1 MESSSC
7 TRPHFQGRAWP
18 PRPPPAARDPP
29 SHSSLSAIVV
39 VPAMPPPG
47 HPAATAPPSRCR
59 SPRRSSSC
67 SRLTRGPCCRSRPL
81 EGRPRPCSAA
91 MFAQPLP
98 LLLLLLPSL
107 LLATVAQ
114 RGAKRWWT
122 RNARNGALHNGP
134 AQHSLG
140 RRQPSGRGPLVLPPH
155 HLIRRPRCTL
165 RALVDEKRQERGPVR
180 HGPGRHQ
187 PDESSSSPFAGRAH
201 VSTARLASNAAIR
214 YLHHQICPSVLLHPP
229 GRQLLCLGGGCGR
242 APKLAVIVCR
252 THACRHRP
260 TVFVRQTH
268 ARLHRPVNVHRP
280 QNPPGLG

>member
-29 SHSSLSAIVV
+29 SHSSSSAIVV

-165 RALVDEKRQERGPVR
+165 RALVDEKRQERGPVK
-180 HGPGRHQ
+180 HGPGRCQ
-187 PDESSSSPFAGRAH
+187 PGHRLPDTRMPSPPDRLRPPDARTPAPPSQRPPPPKAARPRVRRTAPCSSSLSLAPPSPGSRFTGR
-201 VSTARLASNAAIR
+201 T
-214 YLHHQICPSVLLHPP
+214 
-229 GRQLLCLGGGCGR
+229 
-242 APKLAVIVCR
+242 
-252 THACRHRP
+252 
-260 TVFVRQTH
+260 F
-268 ARLHRPVNVHRP
+268 
-280 QNPPGLG
+280 

>member
-29 SHSSLSAIVV
+29 SHSSSSAIVV

-47 HPAATAPPSRCR
+47 HPAATAPPSRRR

-122 RNARNGALHNGP
+122 RNARNGALHDTVSG
-134 AQHSLG
+134 AASLPGGG
-140 RRQPSGRGPLVLPPH
+140 R
-155 HLIRRPRCTL
+155 
-165 RALVDEKRQERGPVR
+165 
-180 HGPGRHQ
+180 
-187 PDESSSSPFAGRAH
+187 SSSLPTISC
-201 VSTARLASNAAIR
+201 VR
-214 YLHHQICPSVLLHPP
+214 YLHHQMCPGVLLHPP

-242 APKLAVIVCR
+242 APKLAVLVCR

-280 QNPPGLG
+280 QKPPGLG

>member
-29 SHSSLSAIVV
+29 SHSLSSAIVV

-122 RNARNGALHNGP
+122 RNARNGALHNTVSG
-134 AQHSLG
+134 AASLPGGG
-140 RRQPSGRGPLVLPPH
+140 R
-155 HLIRRPRCTL
+155 
-165 RALVDEKRQERGPVR
+165 
-180 HGPGRHQ
+180 
-187 PDESSSSPFAGRAH
+187 SSSLPTISSAGRA
-201 VSTARLASNAAIR
+201 ARSGRWWMRNARNGALYGMVPGVTNLMRARHPHLPDARTSAPPADI
-214 YLHHQICPSVLLHPP
+214 PTSV
-229 GRQLLCLGGGCGR
+229 Q
-242 APKLAVIVCR
+242 A
-252 THACRHRP
+252 
-260 TVFVRQTH
+260 
-268 ARLHRPVNVHRP
+268 
-280 QNPPGLG
+280 

>member
-1 MESSSC
+1 MGAMESSSC
-7 TRPHFQGRAWP
+7 TRPHFQGRVWP

-29 SHSSLSAIVV
+29 SHSSSSAIVV
-39 VPAMPPPG
+39 VPAKPPPG
-47 HPAATAPPSRCR
+47 HPAATAPPRAVVRLDVIKLFSINSRTVLSI
-59 SPRRSSSC
+59 SPP
-67 SRLTRGPCCRSRPL
+67 RGPPS
-81 EGRPRPCSAA
+81 
-91 MFAQPLP
+91 P
-98 LLLLLLPSL
+98 LLRRYVRTAAAIVVVVVAFA
-107 LLATVAQ
+107 LARHSSPT
-114 RGAKRWWT
+114 GSK
-122 RNARNGALHNGP
+122 ALVDEERQERGP
-134 AQHSLG
+134 ARHSLG

-180 HGPGRHQ
+180 HGPGRRQ

-214 YLHHQICPSVLLHPP
+214 YLHHQMCPGVLLHPP

-242 APKLAVIVCR
+242 APKLAVLVCR

-260 TVFVRQTH
+260 TVFVRQTY